1 MISNETAIRVVRRD
15 QAFSMLFRIGIFGGI
30 MSLGLFGPSSGI
42 GSVIFVTLVAGVIV
56 RVYLGFKTA
65 RDAGHVSGSPT
76 LIARGEFD
84 RAEEQIES
92 VLTKFWVFRSVKLM
106 GLHHLAILRHAQ
118 RRWGDSAVLSRALL
132 QQNPGG
138 RSRGMGPITR
148 TTRLMLADSLIE
160 MGDLPGAYQELLAL
174 HAQKLSLHEG
184 MNLLAVQLD
193 YESRVGAWG
202 PMFGNIAQKVQLAE
216 LMPATVAARTQALL
230 ALAARMVGRT
240 DWADWLK
247 KRAELLAPADEITSN
262 RPILKPLWST

>member
-1 MISNETAIRVVRRD
+1 MITNETAIRVVRRD
-15 QAFSMLFRIGIFGGI
+15 QAFSLLFRIGVFVGI

-42 GSVIFVTLVAGVIV
+42 GSIIFVTMLAAVIV

-84 RAEEQIES
+84 QAEEQIES

-132 QQNPGG
+132 QQN
-138 RSRGMGPITR
+138 SKGMGPIAR

-160 MGDLPGAYQELLAL
+160 MGDLPGAYMELVAL
-174 HAQKLSLHEG
+174 HGQKLSLNEA

-193 YESRVGAWG
+193 YESRVGAWAA
-202 PMFGNIAQKVQLAE
+202 MFGNIVQKVQLAE
-216 LMPATVAARTQALL
+216 LMPSTIAARTQALL
-230 ALAARMVGRT
+230 AMAARMVGRV

-247 KRAELLAPADEITSN
+247 KRAELLAPADEITAN